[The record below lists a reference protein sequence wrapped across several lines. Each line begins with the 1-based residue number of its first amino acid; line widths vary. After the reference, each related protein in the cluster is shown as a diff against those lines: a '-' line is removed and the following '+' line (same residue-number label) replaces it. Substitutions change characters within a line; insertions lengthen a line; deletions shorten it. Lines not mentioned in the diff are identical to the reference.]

1 MFRRKDEAEVEE
13 EILSMVEE
21 GQDQGFIHED
31 EAEMISNILD
41 FDDKAAH
48 DIMTARNRMFV
59 LEKDITVE
67 QALRRGLESSY
78 SRYPVIDGELD
89 NIIGVLHLKDLM
101 EAYLDG
107 KGEEGCEKVMEAP
120 MLIHP
125 NYDISKLLRR
135 MQKEKNHI
143 AIVVDEYGQ
152 TDGLVT
158 LEDIIEEI
166 VGKIQDEHDDEEE
179 EAHRTAD
186 EGYVVDGL
194 ISLVDLQDL
203 LPELML
209 PEDVE
214 IETLNGFLLYQLGHL
229 PKEREKP
236 LIDYGG
242 YQFIPLRIENQM
254 IRLVK
259 ILPVKKEKE
268 NVRTFQIRK
277 HQA

>member
-1 MFRRKDEAEVEE
+1 MFKRKDEAEVEE

-48 DIMTARNRMFV
+48 DIMTARSRMFV
-59 LEKDITVE
+59 LEKDVTVE
-67 QALRRGLESSY
+67 QALRQGLESSF
-78 SRYPVIDGELD
+78 SRYPVIEEEMD

-101 EAYLDG
+101 EAFLAG
-107 KGEEGCEKVMEAP
+107 KGEESCETVMEPA

-135 MQKEKNHI
+135 MQREKNHI

-166 VGKIQDEHDDEEE
+166 VGKIQDEHDEEEE

-194 ISLVDLQDL
+194 ISLNDLQDL
-203 LPELML
+203 LPELKL

-214 IETLNGFLLYQLGHL
+214 METLNGFLLYQLGHL
-229 PKEREKP
+229 PREKERPVIE
-236 LIDYGG
+236 YGG
-242 YQFIPLRIENQM
+242 YIFRPLRIENRM
-254 IRLVK
+254 ITLVK
-259 ILPVKKEKE
+259 ILPMEEK
-268 NVRTFQIRK
+268 
-277 HQA
+277 